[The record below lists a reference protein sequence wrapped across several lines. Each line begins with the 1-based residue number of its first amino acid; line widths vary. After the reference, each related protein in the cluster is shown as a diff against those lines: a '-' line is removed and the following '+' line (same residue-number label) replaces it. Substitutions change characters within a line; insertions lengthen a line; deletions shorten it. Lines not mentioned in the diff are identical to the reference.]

1 MEANDEVT
9 EAALLRRVAGKDRKA
24 FAALYQRHYG
34 RLFTYLLRL
43 TRRADQ
49 VEELLQETLLAA
61 WREAP
66 AFEEPSRPALWVLE
80 IAYRKA
86 LPLLPPPPPPPPDE
100 EDLEEPQ
107 AAPSPHPVQLAR
119 LLQRIE
125 AAEREEPSPEP
136 WRERLRHWGRSLAR
150 LVALFARTPVVLRGM
165 LLVQL
170 AVLLLLAAAFAA
182 LRSAP
187 DPPPQE
193 PAKARVRV
201 EFFPGVTE
209 GEIRTALLDAGAHF
223 VDGPSPEGEYVL
235 ELSTP
240 PEGADPALRRLRNWA
255 EVHWLE
261 PVEAPAGP
269 LPAPR

>member
-1 MEANDEVT
+1 MELDDEVT
-9 EAALLRRVAGKDRKA
+9 LLRRVAGKDRRA
-24 FAALYQRHYG
+24 FTAFYQRYYG

-43 TRRADQ
+43 TRRADR

-66 AFEEPSRPALWVLE
+66 AADERSRPALWILE

-86 LPLLPPPPPPPPDE
+86 LPRLSAPLPPPPGE
-100 EDLEEPQ
+100 EDLEG
-107 AAPSPHPVQLAR
+107 AGTAPSPHPVQLER
-119 LLQRIE
+119 LLERIE
-125 AAEREEPSPEP
+125 AAEREEPPPEP
-136 WRERLRHWGRSLAR
+136 WRERLRAWGRSLAR
-150 LVALFARTPVVLRGM
+150 LAALFARTPVVLRGM

-182 LRSAP
+182 LRSVP
-187 DPPPQE
+187 EPGPQE
-193 PAKARVRV
+193 PARARVRV

-209 GEIRTALLDAGAHF
+209 GEIRTALLDAGARF
-223 VDGPSPEGEYVL
+223 VDGPSPQGGYVL

-240 PEGADPALRRLRNWA
+240 PESAEPALRRLRNWA

-261 PVEAPAGP
+261 PIPP
-269 LPAPR
+269 PAP